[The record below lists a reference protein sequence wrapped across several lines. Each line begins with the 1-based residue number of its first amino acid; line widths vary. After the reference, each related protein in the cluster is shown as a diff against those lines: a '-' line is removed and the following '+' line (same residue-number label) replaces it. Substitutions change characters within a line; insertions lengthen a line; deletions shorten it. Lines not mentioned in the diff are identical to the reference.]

1 MCVRACVDAGFA
13 MRSWDVLSFIAF
25 AIVTLIVYHDR
36 FPPPLFARV
45 SLVNG
50 TGRTGADTGPRLE
63 VPTALRSSSSGL
75 ASALARHE
83 EGHTRK
89 QDLRVVLAVV
99 RLPRPRLRKT
109 TTWHPI

>member
-75 ASALARHE
+75 AASVFHSFSKAWPTPGSNSVPSRETLISRS
-83 EGHTRK
+83 
-89 QDLRVVLAVV
+89 
-99 RLPRPRLRKT
+99 
-109 TTWHPI
+109 